1 LDTAE
6 ELPVRYCGEFGFDE
20 KRVCTLGVML
30 NAMISGEASPRQHL
44 LQNYL
49 FSGAL
54 LNSWIL

>member
-1 LDTAE
+1 
-6 ELPVRYCGEFGFDE
+6 
-20 KRVCTLGVML
+20 ML
-30 NAMISGEASPRQHL
+30 NAIISGEASPRQHL